1 MTNVGKVENTAFL
14 YRLQKNVRDILIPSE
29 EESIKMFPMDFEEF
43 LWANNN
49 NIYADA
55 IRDAFEKKKHQ
66 LKVNERY
73 IIYTKDLSK
82 EDNVTYIPIYMTMC
96 L

>member
-1 MTNVGKVENTAFL
+1 
-14 YRLQKNVRDILIPSE
+14 
-29 EESIKMFPMDFEEF
+29 MFPMDFEEF

-49 NIYADA
+49 NIYTDA
-55 IRDAFEKKKHQ
+55 IRDAFEKKKYQ

-73 IIYTKDLSK
+73 IVYTKDLSK